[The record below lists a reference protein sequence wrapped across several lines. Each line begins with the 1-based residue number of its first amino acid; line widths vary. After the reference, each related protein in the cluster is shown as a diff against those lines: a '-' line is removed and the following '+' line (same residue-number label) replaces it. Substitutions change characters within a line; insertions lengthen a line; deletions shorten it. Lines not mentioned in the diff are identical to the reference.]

1 MKRVWCSLRNQI
13 RTMANIP
20 PRKISPSS
28 KPSKQDASPLQILL
42 QMGFPRHRA
51 LKALA
56 ATGNRSVQLASDW
69 LLTHVND
76 TYIDAD
82 EPREYIL
89 YANPTGALLTQL
101 HDFWAKSKK
110 LGGWNGAHNF
120 PPHITLVSFFKA
132 PDETSLQLAKAVKS
146 VIETV
151 GDPPACPLKL
161 DPYISQNF
169 MGLFVSEE
177 HAEYLKKIAVQYV
190 KQVTT
195 LLGVSMDTYEHLDAL
210 GTCFPWCTMPQEK
223 PIKSI
228 NLEAHVK
235 SLHITLA
242 YHFEVAAFDGLKAL
256 VDELQPLETSSWEL
270 RLYSRDPKFANHQV
284 CVNVRQNKL
293 GDVCKVRA
301 AYHLEVAAF
310 YGLKALV
317 DELQPLETSSW
328 ELRLYSRDPKFANHQ
343 VHTVTQGYSPLASD
357 ELELVLGDY
366 IYIEEKA
373 FDSSPDGWVP
383 GTSWLTGVSGY
394 LPAVFTRR
402 TAESDAWTLHRAI
415 SLGNNSGSDCKS
427 ESDSNT
433 DGEMA
438 GYPHED
444 AAQLGHE
451 KSEEVYKEWRK
462 YWDVVMAE
470 KKSDSIINITQGTSI
485 DWKSNTQGTGD
496 GEAKAKPDRR
506 WFFAMR
512 HGERVDLTYGSW
524 VPFCFD
530 EAGNYVRK
538 DLNMPL
544 TLGERVG
551 GCDSYSKDTP
561 LTRVGRLQATLV
573 GEGLR
578 LAQVP
583 VSHVYASAALRC
595 VETAHCLLEGYQD
608 PSLKVK
614 VEPGLFEYK
623 NWHLPKGMAPFM
635 TPQELH
641 KAGIN
646 VDLNYKP
653 YMELD
658 VTTSETLEEF
668 YKRNELVMHS
678 AVKDTEAEGGNI
690 MFIGHAA
697 TLDIMVHALKR
708 LSAGACAPPYS
719 LSPQLLRVPYCAL
732 AAMRDRPWQV
742 VSPPCPPSINSS
754 SGRFDWKTLLDL

>member
-82 EPREYIL
+82 HPREYIL

-190 KQVTT
+190 KQVST

-284 CVNVRQNKL
+284 HK
-293 GDVCKVRA
+293 
-301 AYHLEVAAF
+301 
-310 YGLKALV
+310 
-317 DELQPLETSSW
+317 
-328 ELRLYSRDPKFANHQ
+328 
-343 VHTVTQGYSPLASD
+343 VTQGYSPLASD

-373 FDSSPDGWVP
+373 FESSPDGWVP

-444 AAQLGHE
+444 ATQLGHE
-451 KSEEVYKEWRK
+451 KSEEVYKAWQK
-462 YWDVVMAE
+462 YWDVVMTE
-470 KKSDSIINITQGTSI
+470 QKSDSVINITQGTSI

-496 GEAKAKPDRR
+496 METKAKPDRR

-551 GCDSYSKDTP
+551 GCESYSKDTP

-578 LAQVP
+578 LAQQP
-583 VSHVYASAALRC
+583 ISHVYASSALRC
-595 VETAHCLLEGYQD
+595 VETAHYMLEGYQN

-614 VEPGLFEYK
+614 VEPGLFEFK
-623 NWHLPKGMAPFM
+623 NWHLTPTMAPFM
-635 TPQELH
+635 TPQEHH

-653 YMELD
+653 YIELD
-658 VTTSETLEEF
+658 ITTSETLEDF

-690 MFIGHAA
+690 IFIGHAA
-697 TLDIMVHALKR
+697 TLDMMVLALKR
-708 LSAGACAPPYS
+708 LSPGAGSPGPEPEPEPEPYT
-719 LSPQLLRVPYCAL
+719 LNPHLLRVPYCAL
-732 AAMRDRPWQV
+732 GAVRDNPWQV
-742 VSPPCPPSINSS
+742 VCPPCPPSINSS
-754 SGRFDWKTLLDL
+754 SGRFDWKILLDL